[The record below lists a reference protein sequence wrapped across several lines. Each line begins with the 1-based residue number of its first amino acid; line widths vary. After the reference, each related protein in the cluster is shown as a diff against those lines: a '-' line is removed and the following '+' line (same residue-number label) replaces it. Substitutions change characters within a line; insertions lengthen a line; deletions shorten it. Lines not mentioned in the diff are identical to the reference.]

1 VLLVGPWFV
10 PPLGLSLPGNEPLSP
25 GLAWPIAGTGA
36 ILLVMTVLAS
46 KEHSA
51 GRYRSA
57 VGILVAGIVCVMF
70 TMSVIG
76 LPMAENFKI
85 SKPLADAIRARTRPD
100 VEVFHLDY
108 DQPSFIFYLGRKHL
122 KSVGSDA
129 GVLHWAKQPEPGV
142 LVLTRQ
148 ALARIETG
156 NGPLGLK
163 EIVAVWGRNY
173 SKGRWT
179 EVVALGRNIP

>member
-1 VLLVGPWFV
+1 
-10 PPLGLSLPGNEPLSP
+10 
-25 GLAWPIAGTGA
+25 
-36 ILLVMTVLAS
+36 
-46 KEHSA
+46 
-51 GRYRSA
+51 
-57 VGILVAGIVCVMF
+57 MF
-70 TMSVIG
+70 TVSVIG
-76 LPMAENFKI
+76 LPMAESFKI
-85 SKPLADAIRARTRPD
+85 SKPLADAIRARTTPD
-100 VEVFHLDY
+100 IEVFHLDY

-129 GVLHWAKQPEPGV
+129 GVLHWARQPEPGV

-163 EIVAVWGRNY
+163 QIAEVRGRNY

-179 EVVALGRNIP
+179 DVVALGKNIP